1 MTTSGP
7 LTGSPVL
14 PAAPRR
20 GLAARL
26 RGLPRRHWPFLLLFV
41 LGAVL
46 RIIAQFTYEPAILF
60 VDSYL
65 YLDSVEAPKA
75 NSQRPIGY
83 PILFLRPLLYFHNLA
98 VIPLVQHLLG
108 LGMAVAIYAV
118 LVHRGV
124 RLWLSALAAAPVLLD
139 AYQLQIEQNVMSDP
153 FFQALLVGALVL
165 LVWRVRPSPAVV
177 VVAGLLVGLAGTV
190 RLSGQ
195 PLLIVPLVYVL
206 LVSSGWR
213 RRIVGAGLFLI
224 AAAIPLLVYS
234 TWTYTHGAPFRPGSA
249 RSAGQFLYVRT
260 APLANCEALAA
271 DNAPAYIL
279 DMCPDAP
286 RGLRTTDA
294 SYYLHH
300 WRNGPSWTADYPP
313 GVRKYEAEREF
324 GRRVVANQPLD
335 VAGAV
340 LGDFLKGF
348 AWKRTLGQADW
359 PLDNYWFQTELK
371 VYHKYKP
378 WEAVEEYGGPQP
390 SVDRAWASF
399 LQGYQSVVY
408 TRGPIFAAGALL
420 PLLAL
425 AVWRRA
431 PGSGLLMP
439 ALLVGGTAVALLLV
453 SALYSFS
460 WRYQLPAIPLLPWS
474 AALGLAA
481 IFPRLRARNFHFS
494 GRTAE

>member
-1 MTTSGP
+1 MTTSSS
-7 LTGSPVL
+7 LKGSAVL

-20 GLAARL
+20 GFVVRL
-26 RGLPRRHWPFLLLFV
+26 RELPRRHWLFLSLFV
-41 LGAVL
+41 VGAVL
-46 RIIAQFTYEPAILF
+46 RIIVHLTYEPAILF

-65 YLDSVEAPKA
+65 YLDSVEDPAA

-83 PILFLRPLLYFHNLA
+83 PILFLRPLLLFHNLA

-108 LGMAVAIYAV
+108 LGMALAIYA
-118 LVHRGV
+118 LLIHRGV
-124 RLWLSALAAAPVLLD
+124 RPWLSALAAAPVLLD

-165 LVWRVRPSPAVV
+165 LAWRVRPSPGAVA
-177 VVAGLLVGLAGTV
+177 VAGLLMGVAGTV

-195 PLLIVPLVYVL
+195 PILIVPLVYVL
-206 LVSSGWR
+206 LVSTGWR
-213 RRIVGAGLFLI
+213 RRVVGAGLFLI
-224 AAAIPLLVYS
+224 AAAIPLMVYS
-234 TWTYTHGAPFRPGSA
+234 TWTYMHGAPFRPGSA

-271 DNAPAYIL
+271 DNPPAYIL
-279 DMCPDAP
+279 DMCPEQP
-286 RGLRTTDA
+286 IGLRTTDA

-300 WRNGPSWTADYPP
+300 WRDGPSWTADYPP
-313 GVRKYEAEREF
+313 GVRKYEAERTF
-324 GRRVVANQPLD
+324 GRRVVLNQPLD
-335 VAGAV
+335 VARAV
-340 LGDFLKGF
+340 LGDFLQGF
-348 AWKRTLGQADW
+348 AWKRTPWQADW
-359 PLDNYWFQTELK
+359 PLENYWFQTELK

-378 WEAVEEYGGPQP
+378 WEAVQEYGGPSP
-390 SVDRAWASF
+390 SVDRAWAAF
-399 LQGYQSVVY
+399 LRDYQMVVY

-425 AVWRRA
+425 AAWRRA

-481 IFPRLRARNFHFS
+481 IFPRLRERHF
-494 GRTAE
+494 RP